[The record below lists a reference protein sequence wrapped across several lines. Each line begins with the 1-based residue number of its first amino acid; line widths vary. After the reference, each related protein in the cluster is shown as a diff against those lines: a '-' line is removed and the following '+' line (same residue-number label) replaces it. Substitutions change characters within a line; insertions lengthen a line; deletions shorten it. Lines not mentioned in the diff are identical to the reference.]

1 MRLSDPYVATFYSFK
16 GGVGRTTLLAN
27 VAQTLAG
34 LGERVVIWDLDLEA
48 PGIHHFPGFG
58 PPEEVWQGGFL
69 EWLGDIAL
77 PDGPQPPSEWPS
89 PAALRALV
97 KRVYAAPGS
106 PGVHVLPAHGTNA
119 NLGRAH
125 ARIDWH
131 ALFVER
137 PMLGLRVFQQVRDAL
152 ITQLEPSFL
161 LIDSRTGITDLG
173 GVLTGFL
180 PDCTVL
186 VGNYGAQSAHGLR
199 TVYEG
204 LGRFA
209 DDRRLEDLH
218 RTHKLE
224 RMLVA
229 SPVPTAQARLEQG
242 RKRWLAG
249 FPGVAPRSVVEV
261 PLVESLLY
269 AEDVLMRSAPSS
281 DAARAYREVAQQLVR
296 LRDGRRG
303 KEAAPEPTR
312 GDSMV
317 AEVARLLTLL
327 GLEVREDGDADLLAV
342 DRRGLRPTNFA
353 IVCWA
358 PHNADPA
365 RLVERFRRLA
375 STAGRDHDELMVITS
390 GGTPTLRSLLP
401 HVRFQTIAELES
413 QLVDLEAYATHVRRT
428 FEDSSLA
435 RGYVGQRFSGGA
447 GDAVA
452 STVGWLQDAA
462 SPRLMMVIGDDG
474 SGKTSF
480 LRRLAYELV
489 TGSAD
494 EDPLPVP
501 LLIDLRPI
509 SNAGSLETVLQ
520 HHLRTTIGWFG
531 NPEAITYLL
540 RAGRIVLLLDGLDE
554 MVATSYSIG
563 AEEQLRAFAAA
574 TTEPGR
580 TPAANRV
587 IVACARQFARDEV
600 PAVALAERVGA
611 VVRELAPF
619 DDEQIAKFVANRA
632 GGARRGTVEKLQ
644 KLAQTAASQT
654 AAPGAP
660 MAGMPMMLSL
670 LVGSAPDQDVP
681 GGGDG
686 EELTVAALFER
697 DVATWFGRTARGP
710 AMTRAQREEVVDR
723 LAAALWKLPD
733 NELHH
738 AVFAAELE
746 LDPAVLDRELRTA
759 PFLQRSES
767 GTFRFIHRTYLEY
780 FMARHIARQASAGA
794 RALAAAIATEPLSDG
809 CLALVRQL
817 AGAGNRPAIESL
829 LGRLPDPV
837 APDVAANAQR
847 ILAALHGNAGKPRH

>member
-1 MRLSDPYVATFYSFK
+1 MRLSDAYVATFYSFK

-27 VAQTLAG
+27 VAQALAG
-34 LGERVVIWDLDLEA
+34 LGERVVLWDLDLEA

-69 EWLGDIAL
+69 EWLGDIEL
-77 PDGPQPPSEWPS
+77 PDGAQPPADWPTA
-89 PAALRALV
+89 AALRALV

-106 PGVHVLPAHGTNA
+106 PGVHVLPAHGTEA

-131 ALFVER
+131 SLFIAR
-137 PMLGLRVFQQVRDAL
+137 PMLGLHVFQQIRDAL
-152 ITQLEPSFL
+152 VAQLEPSFL

-199 TVYEG
+199 TVYDG
-204 LGRFA
+204 LARFA
-209 DDRRLEDLH
+209 DDRRLEELH

-242 RKRWLAG
+242 RKRWLGG

-269 AEDVLMRSAPSS
+269 AEDVLVRSAPSS
-281 DAARAYREVAQQLVR
+281 DAARAYRDVAQQLVR
-296 LRDGRRG
+296 LRDARRA
-303 KEAAPEPTR
+303 KETAAEPAR
-312 GDSMV
+312 GGSIV

-327 GLEVREDGDADLLAV
+327 GLEVREADDADLLAV
-342 DRRGLRPTNFA
+342 DRRGLRPTTFA
-353 IVCWA
+353 IVCLGPQTVEVERA
-358 PHNADPA
+358 
-365 RLVERFRRLA
+365 VERFRRLA
-375 STAGRDHDELMVITS
+375 STAGHDHDEVMVIMPS
-390 GGTPTLRSLLP
+390 GTARLHSLLS
-401 HVRFQTIAELES
+401 HVRFQTIAELEA
-413 QLVDLEAYATHVRRT
+413 QLVDLEAYAAHLRRS

-435 RGYVGQRFSGGA
+435 RGYVGQRFSDGS

-452 STVGWLQDAA
+452 STMRWLHDAA

-494 EDPLPVP
+494 DEPLPVP

-520 HHLRTTIGWFG
+520 HHLRTTIGWYG

-574 TTEPGR
+574 TTEAGR
-580 TPAANRV
+580 TTAANRV
-587 IVACARQFARDEV
+587 IVACARHFARDEV

-619 DDEQIAKFVANRA
+619 DDEQIAKFVANRV

-644 KLAQTAASQT
+644 KLSQSAAS
-654 AAPGAP
+654 
-660 MAGMPMMLSL
+660 PMMLSL
-670 LVGSAPDQDVP
+670 LVGSAPDHDMP
-681 GGGDG
+681 GGSDD

-746 LDPAVLDRELRTA
+746 LDPALLDRELRTA
-759 PFLQRSES
+759 PFLQRSDS
-767 GTFRFIHRTYLEY
+767 GTYRFVHRTYLEY
-780 FMARHIARQASAGA
+780 FMARHLARQAQAGG

-809 CLALVRQL
+809 CLALLRDLV
-817 AGAGNRPAIESL
+817 GDGNRAAIESML
-829 LGRLPDPV
+829 RKLPEPV
-837 APDVAANAQR
+837 PPEAAANATR
-847 ILAALHGNAGKPRH
+847 VLRALKTRSVAPPP